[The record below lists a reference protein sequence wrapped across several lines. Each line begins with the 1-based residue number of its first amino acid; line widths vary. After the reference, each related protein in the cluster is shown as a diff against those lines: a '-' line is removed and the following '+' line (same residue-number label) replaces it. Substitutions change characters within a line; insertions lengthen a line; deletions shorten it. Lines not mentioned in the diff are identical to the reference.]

1 VKLFHRNKKKDASE
15 SDILISKDTKDFRYI
30 VPKDYPDADYGDIS
44 RQSCADFIK
53 ESLPDDRSPDYRVPL
68 IDTYTAYNKA
78 VINDHFVKNLHMW
91 QVIKAGAKAQQ
102 RRVESDLKFV
112 DDIAAILN
120 LGGASDEENKR
131 S

>member
-1 VKLFHRNKKKDASE
+1 MKLFHRNKKKDASE
-15 SDILISKDTKDFRYI
+15 SDILISKDTKDFSYI

-78 VINDHFVKNLHMW
+78 VINDHFIKNLHMW
-91 QVIKAGAKAQQ
+91 KVIQSGARAQL
-102 RRVESDLKFV
+102 RRVESDLEFV
-112 DDIAAILN
+112 GKIASILD
-120 LGGASDEENKR
+120 LGGKADEESKR
-131 S
+131 

>member
-44 RQSCADFIK
+44 RQSCAGFIK

-68 IDTYTAYNKA
+68 IDAYTAYNKA
-78 VINDHFVKNLHMW
+78 VINDHFIKNLHMW
-91 QVIKAGAKAQQ
+91 QVIKSGARAQK
-102 RRVESDLKFV
+102 RRVESDLEFV
-112 DDIAAILN
+112 GKIASILD
-120 LGGASDEENKR
+120 LGGKADEESKR
-131 S
+131 